1 MLITVNPLNPII
13 KILINNLLSLYIF
26 NRSSGENL
34 LKFNILLDS
43 SPLIMS
49 TILIGPHW
57 HTGGNTCPL
66 MLCYH

>member
-26 NRSSGENL
+26 IRSSGENL
-34 LKFNILLDS
+34 LKFNILSDS

-49 TILIGPHW
+49 TILI
-57 HTGGNTCPL
+57 
-66 MLCYH
+66 